1 MAINTLKF
9 LETCLKIKNKESQLV
24 PLKLNPPQRKVYA
37 AVKRC
42 HQEGKPIRIIILKA
56 RQMGFSTL
64 TEGMIF
70 KNTFVSPLVSSG
82 IVAHEVTATNNL
94 FNMSKRFYETLS
106 EELRDA
112 VKLQASKAKEVIFAN
127 KDGNSTIKCMTAG
140 NEKIGRSDTFQNLHI
155 SEYAFW
161 QGNKE
166 RTLLGLL
173 QAVPNTAN
181 TMVII
186 ESTANGYDDFKMRW
200 DAAVAGESDYIPI
213 FCAWNEMPEYRME
226 YDGSPLS
233 KEEKE
238 LIHVYDLDNE
248 QIMWRRWCIRNNFGG
263 DEKLFRQEYPS
274 CQEEAFLLSGRP
286 VFDNEKIMA
295 RIRDLEKGYREHP
308 YKEGYFHFEYNEQ
321 DRIKNESIVF
331 VESHQRNYVRIYQ
344 ESIPDTPYVIGGD
357 TKGEGKDFYAGTV
370 IKNTTGQ
377 RVATLHM
384 DLSESKPF
392 THQMYAMGV
401 YFNNAL
407 ISIEINFN
415 TAPIEEL
422 QRLNYPRQYV
432 RRKYDMYTK
441 ATEEKF
447 GFKTDPNTRPII
459 IDKEIAMIN
468 DNTHLF
474 SDIPTLRE
482 AMTFVYNDRNK
493 ADAMSGNHDDML
505 MSDMIANECREQQS
519 FLSKAENN
527 KEVYVTN
534 SMYEDYQNAKIEDRE
549 LLERLWGG
557 IPKRRIA

>member
-9 LETCLKIKNKESQLV
+9 LETCLKIKNKESELV

-112 VKLQASKAKEVIFAN
+112 VKLQASNAKEVIFAN

-238 LIHVYDLDNE
+238 LVYVYDLDKE

-344 ESIPDTPYVIGGD
+344 ESVPDTPYVIGGD